1 MQNYSST
8 YTRHCNFFIILFLF
22 LFYFFQ
28 LVFHATFVIVYTF
41 SEVVFSN
48 LLFTIFCS
56 LLSTILFT
64 HTHTQTH
71 TDRHTH
77 KSTLNM
83 GCYGP
88 TDHRPSH
95 ITRFLQPP
103 TGFILSSRRKFVP
116 SKSLFLTHK
125 HHSIVSFI

>member
-1 MQNYSST
+1 MKNYSFT
-8 YTRHCNFFIILFLF
+8 YTLYCNFFIISFLF

-48 LLFTIFCS
+48 LLFTIFRS

-64 HTHTQTH
+64 HTHTH
-71 TDRHTH
+71 RHTH
-77 KSTLNM
+77 KLTLNM

-88 TDHRPSH
+88 TNHRPSH
-95 ITRFLQPP
+95 ITRFLQPS

-116 SKSLFLTHK
+116 SKCLFLTHK